1 MHKGLLPSK
10 KELGAFYTPAEATRI
25 LCDWAIQSSL
35 DNILEPS
42 FGGCGFLE
50 ASRDRLSNLG
60 CRCPSLQLFGCDIDP
75 HAFQHLSQKIGPAV
89 LANHFIHSDFL
100 GLSPQ
105 DFSVNEFDVVIG
117 NPPYISHHNMSHAQ
131 KNLAANVMKL
141 HGFSRQAKASLW
153 AHFIL
158 HSLNFLKRG
167 GRMAWILPGSFLN
180 ADYSK
185 DIKEV
190 FAKGFSR
197 VLILSLGQRLFLTE
211 GTDEATVV
219 LLCDGWKQNDKKIL
233 LEIAF
238 ALTLSDLND
247 IIKSWEA
254 GTFTCSKLGKR
265 AGLALMSNNAKKY
278 FEIISETDE
287 TIRLGEI
294 ADILIGIV
302 TGANKFFVINKAT
315 AENDQLEDTYL
326 KPILAKFNLTKGTF
340 LKPRDFTKATQNNV
354 RCLLVDTS
362 AVNNISGSLKK
373 YLNTFPIEQRNN
385 NRTFEKRGIWH
396 RPNDGKTPGAF
407 FPYMNH
413 DGPRLLLNKARVTS
427 TNTIHRV
434 FFKKGVSMYHKKLA
448 AISILS
454 TYSQLS
460 AEIEGRSYGSGVLK
474 HEPSEAK
481 NISILMPQGVSPS
494 LINSTFQKIDKL
506 LRQNK
511 IEDARSVADGL
522 VLGRFIELHG
532 DNVIVV
538 LRAALEDARLRRRRI
553 RQSEPVP
560 TIIEIMGQDV
570 IYEQE
575 KGFVIN
581 QSLAVY

>member
-1 MHKGLLPSK
+1 MHKGLLPNK

-50 ASRDRLSNLG
+50 ASRDRLYGLG
-60 CRCPSLQLFGCDIDP
+60 CKYPSLQLFGCDIDQ

-89 LANHFIHSDFL
+89 IAKHFINSDFL
-100 GLSPQ
+100 GLVPQ
-105 DFSVNEFDVVIG
+105 DFSIDEFDVIIG
-117 NPPYISHHNMSHAQ
+117 NPPYISHHNMSKGQ
-131 KNLAANVMKL
+131 KTLAANLMKAE
-141 HGFSRQAKASLW
+141 GFNRQAKASLW

-180 ADYSK
+180 AYYSK

-190 FAKGFSR
+190 FAKEFSR
-197 VLILSLGQRLFLTE
+197 VLIVSLGQRLFLTE

-219 LLCDGWKQNDKKIL
+219 VLCDGWKQNDGKTP
-233 LEIAF
+233 LEIGF
-238 ALTLSDLND
+238 ASTLNDLNN
-247 IIKSWEA
+247 IIKYWDV
-254 GTFTCSKLGKR
+254 GTVNCSRLGER
-265 AGLALMSNNAKKY
+265 AGLALMEHNARRY
-278 FEIISETDE
+278 IEIIAETDE
-287 TIRLGEI
+287 TTHIGEI
-294 ADILIGIV
+294 AYILIGIV
-302 TGANKFFVINKAT
+302 TGQNKFFVINKET
-315 AENDQLEDTYL
+315 AEKYKLEDTYL
-326 KPILAKFNLTKGTF
+326 KPILAKFNLTKGTL
-340 LKPRDFTKATQNNV
+340 LKQIDFTNAVKNDV

-362 AVNNISGSLKK
+362 AIDDITGSLKE
-373 YLNTFPIEQRNN
+373 YLGTFPIEQRDN

-396 RPNDGKTPGAF
+396 RPNDGKSPDAF

-434 FFKKGVSMYHKKLA
+434 FFKKGIPMNHKKLA

-481 NISILMPQGVSPS
+481 NISLLMPKGISPS
-494 LINSTFQKIDKL
+494 IINSTFQKIDKL

-560 TIIEIMGQDV
+560 TIREIMGQDV

-575 KGFVIN
+575 KSFVIN
-581 QSLAVY
+581 